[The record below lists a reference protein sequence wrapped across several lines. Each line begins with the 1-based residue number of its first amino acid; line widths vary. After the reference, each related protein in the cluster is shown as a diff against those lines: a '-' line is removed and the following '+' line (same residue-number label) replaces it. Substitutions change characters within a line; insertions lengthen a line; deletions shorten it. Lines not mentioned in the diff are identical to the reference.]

1 MVVKDLHQEP
11 ITSVINTLTTT
22 TRYSR
27 KASTQSTKMIR
38 LPENIRDAQ
47 HLEPIA
53 LDMLDSWNDL
63 RPEHRVQEML
73 CGSDFY
79 QTIVRCKGV
88 LKMLEDWRYDRDI
101 LNIDNSYDD

>member
-1 MVVKDLHQEP
+1 
-11 ITSVINTLTTT
+11 
-22 TRYSR
+22 
-27 KASTQSTKMIR
+27 MIR

-88 LKMLEDWRYDRDI
+88 L
-101 LNIDNSYDD
+101 